1 MALFDMPHR
10 TVAIRSGP
18 IRLALFRPVPPSRSA
33 WFAVALP
40 KDSMPGPTLPP
51 PPPPPAYISGWPDR
65 SALLADRGRALE
77 ELRRR
82 SLGVHRVLLLWLLA
96 VAAIIGWAL
105 LVLPLQQLEQ
115 RDPTGFILGPLFA
128 VLGLASLAPSVVAVV
143 LAVRR
148 DRHISQLLDAWLRLD
163 SHPPTDDRLRSSGLS
178 LFWLLSSLTVCAFG
192 LWTSFAGVA
201 EARPGRD
208 AYSDVVLV
216 MGIGFI
222 LWLTGLIGVAKA
234 VRHYRWAVRV
244 LGPRVPAEQR
254 ATASPSTAI
263 PSSIADTEDAA

>member
-1 MALFDMPHR
+1 MGIAWVQRRGSVGVALFDMPHR
-10 TVAIRSGP
+10 TVTIRSVP
-18 IRLALFRPVPPSRSA
+18 VRLALFRPALFRPVPPSRSA

-40 KDSMPGPTLPP
+40 KDSMPGPTLP

-163 SHPPTDDRLRSSGLS
+163 SHPPTDARLRHTSRRAVAHRVSSCRFDS
-178 LFWLLSSLTVCAFG
+178 W
-192 LWTSFAGVA
+192 SF
-201 EARPGRD
+201 
-208 AYSDVVLV
+208 L
-216 MGIGFI
+216 
-222 LWLTGLIGVAKA
+222 
-234 VRHYRWAVRV
+234 
-244 LGPRVPAEQR
+244 
-254 ATASPSTAI
+254 STAETWD
-263 PSSIADTEDAA
+263 STVFTEMNSCLAISLYA

>member
-1 MALFDMPHR
+1 
-10 TVAIRSGP
+10 
-18 IRLALFRPVPPSRSA
+18 
-33 WFAVALP
+33 
-40 KDSMPGPTLPP
+40 MPGPTLPP
-51 PPPPPAYISGWPDR
+51 PPPPAYFSGWPDR

-96 VAAIIGWAL
+96 VSAIIGWAL

-178 LFWLLSSLTVCAFG
+178 LFWLLSSLVVCAFG

-244 LGPRVPAEQR
+244 LGPRTPAPSEQR
-254 ATASPSTAI
+254 TTASPSTAT

>member
-1 MALFDMPHR
+1 
-10 TVAIRSGP
+10 
-18 IRLALFRPVPPSRSA
+18 
-33 WFAVALP
+33 
-40 KDSMPGPTLPP
+40 MPGPTLPP
-51 PPPPPAYISGWPDR
+51 PPPPPAYVSGWPDR

-96 VAAIIGWAL
+96 VSAIIGWAL

-178 LFWLLSSLTVCAFG
+178 LFWLLSSLVVCAFG

-244 LGPRVPAEQR
+244 LGPRTPAPAEQR
-254 ATASPSTAI
+254 TTASPSTET

>member
-1 MALFDMPHR
+1 
-10 TVAIRSGP
+10 
-18 IRLALFRPVPPSRSA
+18 
-33 WFAVALP
+33 
-40 KDSMPGPTLPP
+40 MPGPTLP

-178 LFWLLSSLTVCAFG
+178 LFWLLSSLTVGAFG
-192 LWTSFAGVA
+192 LWTSFAGAA

-222 LWLTGLIGVAKA
+222 LWLTGLIGVVKA

-244 LGPRVPAEQR
+244 LGPRVPALAPAPAPAPAEPR
-254 ATASPSTAI
+254 TTAPA
-263 PSSIADTEDAA
+263 AEDQGD